1 MRMSLPSRSVL
12 LAIGLGVLLLLWLL
26 SGDRQRF
33 SDHAPD
39 EAERAEALL
48 ARVEVREQTAEAY
61 VPRLKAQGELLPWR
75 EVALRARAAG
85 QVSALRVRE
94 GSRVNRNAIL
104 IELDQEDLPAR
115 LRRSEA
121 ELASQRAELAAAE
134 RLQGRQLASENEL
147 LRLRSMLAQA
157 EAEEAALR
165 QQLANAQPRAPFAG
179 VVDRLEVEEGDFLQ
193 VGETFAHL
201 VEDQR
206 LRASAWVSQRDMTDL
221 APGLTARV
229 TLLDGSELEGE
240 VIFVSARAQE
250 STRSYRVEVEVPNP
264 DRRRIAGAS
273 ATLDIAL
280 PERQAHSVSPALL
293 VLDDA
298 GRMAVRHLD
307 DDDRVQLTRVRL
319 LSASS
324 REAWVDGLPERV
336 RLITVG
342 GGFVTEGQQVE
353 AVSEG
358 GAR

>member
-1 MRMSLPSRSVL
+1 MRVSQPSRSVL
-12 LAIGLGVLLLLWLL
+12 LAVGLGVLLLLWLL
-26 SGDRQRF
+26 LGDRLRF
-33 SDHAPD
+33 RDTAPD
-39 EAERAEALL
+39 AEARPQAQL
-48 ARVEVREQTAEAY
+48 ARVEVREQTAQDH
-61 VPRLKAQGELLPWR
+61 VPRVSAQGELLPWR

-85 QVSALRVRE
+85 QVAALRVRE
-94 GSRVNRNAIL
+94 GSRVNSNAVL
-104 IELDQEDLPAR
+104 IELDPEDLPAR

-121 ELASQRAELAAAE
+121 ELASQRAELAGAE

-147 LRLRSMLAQA
+147 LRLRSSLAQA

-165 QQLANAQPRAPFAG
+165 QQLANARPRAPFAG
-179 VVDRLEVEEGDFLQ
+179 VVDRLDVEEGDFLQ

-206 LRASAWVSQRDMTDL
+206 LRASAWVSQREITGIE
-221 APGLTARV
+221 PGLAARV
-229 TLLDGSELEGE
+229 TLLDGSQLEGE

-250 STRSYRVEVEVPNP
+250 STRSYRVEAEVANP
-264 DRRRIAGAS
+264 ERRRIAGSS
-273 ATLDIAL
+273 ATLEIAL
-280 PERQAHSVSPALL
+280 PARKAHALSPALL

-324 REAWVDGLPERV
+324 REAWVDGLPEQV

-342 GGFVTEGQQVE
+342 GGFVAEGQQVE